1 MKKVILFL
9 MMVLTSSLVFSQ
21 SKVDSA
27 LGKLPDE
34 VKSVANSLTSDTA
47 KLTFARVYGD
57 VKAGII
63 GLASALKVGAE
74 HVYMVIVKQQVVN
87 AITNLLI
94 ILVLFILCLRLWSIH
109 SSAVKKYGNQ
119 WEDYASAVMPL
130 VATIVLGVLA
140 IIIFIIDSND
150 IVMGF
155 VNPEYGAMKDIL
167 EFVK

>member
-1 MKKVILFL
+1 M
-9 MMVLTSSLVFSQ
+9 TLVGTLAFSQ

-34 VKSVANSLTSDTA
+34 VKSVTNTLTSDTA

-57 VKAGII
+57 VKAGIV

-74 HVYMVIVKQQVVN
+74 HVYKVIVKQQVVN
-87 AITNLLI
+87 AITYVVI
-94 ILVLFILCLRLWSIH
+94 ILVLLILCLRFWSMH
-109 SSAVKKYGNQ
+109 KTAVVKHGEY
-119 WEDYASAVMPL
+119 WEDYASAVVPL
-130 VATIVLGVLA
+130 IGSIITGLIA
-140 IIIFIIDSND
+140 IIMFIRTSND
-150 IVMGF
+150 IVMGL

>member
-1 MKKVILFL
+1 MKKILLVCL
-9 MMVLTSSLVFSQ
+9 MSLVGLLAFSQ
-21 SKVDSA
+21 SKLDSA
-27 LGKLPDE
+27 IGQLPEE
-34 VKSVANSLTSDTA
+34 VKAVANTLTSDTA

-57 VKAGII
+57 VKAGIV

-74 HVYMVIVKQQVVN
+74 HVYKVIVKQQVVN

-94 ILVLFILCLRLWSIH
+94 VLVLLVLCLRLWSMH
-109 SSAVKKYGNQ
+109 RTAASKYGRD
-119 WEDYASAVMPL
+119 WDDYASAVVPL
-130 VATIVLGVLA
+130 LGTLALGIIA
-140 IIIFIIDSND
+140 IILFIIDANS

>member
-1 MKKVILFL
+1 M
-9 MMVLTSSLVFSQ
+9 TLVGTLAFSQ

-74 HVYMVIVKQQVVN
+74 HVYKVIVKQQVVN
-87 AITNLLI
+87 AITYVVI
-94 ILVLFILCLRLWSIH
+94 ILVLLILCLRFWSMH
-109 SSAVKKYGNQ
+109 KTAVAKHGNH
-119 WEDYASAVMPL
+119 WEYYASAVVPL
-130 VATIVLGVLA
+130 VGSIITGLIA
-140 IIIFIIDSND
+140 IIMFIRTSND
-150 IVMGF
+150 IVMGL